1 MQILNQLETE
11 PLPIEE
17 EEKRHTRRLLIGV
30 FCAVLLT
37 AIVLGGYLWLRKRHE
52 RQLAAAVAVENQK
65 KTPKVEVL
73 VDDSTV
79 EGKKA
84 FLGGTIHNI
93 SNESLRG
100 IAIELQ
106 LRRRVGG
113 GVETRT
119 VLPESSDLAPDA
131 RTRYSLEVPSQDYI
145 SSTLLRVVS
154 GENRA
159 AVPFKALPGAARPP
173 LETPASKTVI
183 VNRPKPKSDEF
194 INTPNNPG
202 KVP

>member
-1 MQILNQLETE
+1 MQILNQLEAE

-17 EEKRHTRRLLIGV
+17 EEKRHTRRMLIGV

-52 RQLAAAVAVENQK
+52 RQLAAAVTVENQK

-100 IAIELQ
+100 IAVELQ

-119 VLPESSDLAPDA
+119 VLPASSDLAPDA

-183 VNRPKPKSDEF
+183 VNRPKPKGDEF
-194 INTPNNPG
+194 INTPGNPG

>member
-1 MQILNQLETE
+1 MQIQNQLEAE

-30 FCAVLLT
+30 FCAVFLT
-37 AIVLGGYLWLRKRHE
+37 AIVLGGYLWLRKRNE

-84 FLGGTIHNI
+84 FLSGTIHNI

-100 IAIELQ
+100 IAVELQ

-183 VNRPKPKSDEF
+183 VNRPKPKGDEF
-194 INTPNNPG
+194 INTPGNPG

>member
-1 MQILNQLETE
+1 MQILNQLEAE

-17 EEKRHTRRLLIGV
+17 EEKRHTRRLLIGLL
-30 FCAVLLT
+30 CAVLLT
-37 AIVLGGYLWLRKRHE
+37 GIVLGGYLWLRKRHE
-52 RQLAAAVAVENQK
+52 RQLAAAVAVETQK
-65 KTPKVEVL
+65 KAPKVEVF
-73 VDDSTV
+73 VDDTVV

-84 FLGGTIHNI
+84 FLGGTLHNI
-93 SNESLRG
+93 SNETLHG
-100 IAIELQ
+100 LAVELQ

-119 VLPESSDLAPDA
+119 VLPAASELAPDA
-131 RTRYSLEVPSQDYI
+131 RTQYAFEVPSQDYI

-173 LETPASKTVI
+173 LEPPGSKTVI
-183 VNRPKPKSDEF
+183 VNRPKPKGDEF

>member
-1 MQILNQLETE
+1 MQILNQLEAE

-30 FCAVLLT
+30 LCALLLT
-37 AIVLGGYLWLRKRHE
+37 AVVLGGYLWLRKRHE
-52 RQLAAAVAVENQK
+52 RQLAAAVAVENQR
-65 KTPKVEVL
+65 KTPKVEVF

-100 IAIELQ
+100 IAVELQ
-106 LRRRVGG
+106 LRRRAGG

-119 VLPESSDLAPDA
+119 VLPASSDLAPDA
-131 RTRYSLEVPSQDYI
+131 STRYTLEVPSQDYI

-173 LETPASKTVI
+173 LEAPASKTVI
-183 VNRPKPKSDEF
+183 VNRPKPKGDEF
-194 INTPNNPG
+194 INSPSNPG

>member
-1 MQILNQLETE
+1 MQFLNQLETE
-11 PLPIEE
+11 PLPLEE
-17 EEKRHTRRLLIGV
+17 EEKRHTRRLLVGV
-30 FCAVLLT
+30 LCAVLLT
-37 AIVLGGYLWLRKRHE
+37 AVVLGGYLWLRKRNE
-52 RQLAAAVAVENQK
+52 RQLAAAVTVENQRK
-65 KTPKVEVL
+65 APKVEVL
-73 VDDSTV
+73 VDDTTV

-84 FLGGTIHNI
+84 FLGGTLHNI
-93 SNESLRG
+93 SNETLRG

-119 VLPESSDLAPDA
+119 VVPALTELAPDA
-131 RTRYSLEVPSQDYI
+131 RTRYVLEIPSQDYI
-145 SSTLLRVVS
+145 SSTFLRVVA

-173 LETPASKTVI
+173 LEAPASKTVT